1 VPIYVT
7 TSAAARALGVNRVT
21 LTRAVKAGRITPAST
36 TPGGHYRWDIAALKS
51 QWNRLR
57 NNGDTT
63 AEDIASVIHDAN
75 RRLQII
81 RGDPEPSPPW
91 DEAPE
96 YQARQCIDGVIEVL
110 RDPALTPAGS
120 HEKWNERMLADGW
133 SYGEVK
139 DPEAKTHPC
148 LLPFEEL
155 PWEQQQKDRL
165 FIAIVRALSGGGPA

>member
-1 VPIYVT
+1 MPIYVT

-36 TPGGHYRWDIAALKS
+36 TPGGHYRWDLSALKA

-57 NNGDTT
+57 DNGDTT
-63 AEDIASVIHDAN
+63 AEDIASVVHDAN

-81 RGDPEPSPPW
+81 QGDTEPSPPW

-96 YQARQCIDGVIEVL
+96 YQARQAVDGVQAVL
-110 RDPALTPAGS
+110 DTPDLTPEA
-120 HEKWNERMLADGW
+120 HHQAWVDRMAADGW
-133 SYGEVK
+133 TYGDVK

-148 LLPFEEL
+148 MVPFADLPAG
-155 PWEQQQKDRL
+155 QQQKDRL
-165 FIAIVRALSGGGPA
+165 FIAVVRALS